1 MKFLCVYKCKRKKS
15 LAANYFDLNA
25 NLTGSGS
32 VTVSDTLSRVCGH
45 KEITVCPG
53 SLDPFHIV
61 TCYIR
66 LVKTSWTHS
75 MFILDGSLENNAQ
88 VSSER
93 GNFICDID
101 TAWQLKNFNVCF

>member
-61 TCYIR
+61 PLLYKIGQN
-66 LVKTSWTHS
+66 L
-75 MFILDGSLENNAQ
+75 LDAQ
-88 VSSER
+88 YVYT
-93 GNFICDID
+93 G
-101 TAWQLKNFNVCF
+101 W